1 MVVAL
6 STPVHQLTGALRTY
20 HVSNLVIMTF
30 ELALKSIVTL
40 GSVAT
45 EVLRALDLRSVG
57 KNREKGASM
66 GGVGGVTF
74 LKANKAARTTADAMR
89 CRGFEGEYRAVPRDI
104 YKRVDIAW
112 ILAVAAVCV
121 LFVYLQGVA

>member
-1 MVVAL
+1 
-6 STPVHQLTGALRTY
+6 
-20 HVSNLVIMTF
+20 
-30 ELALKSIVTL
+30 
-40 GSVAT
+40 
-45 EVLRALDLRSVG
+45 
-57 KNREKGASM
+57 M

-89 CRGFEGEYRAVPRDI
+89 CRGFEGEYRAVPRDA

-112 ILAVAAVCV
+112 ILAVAIVCV